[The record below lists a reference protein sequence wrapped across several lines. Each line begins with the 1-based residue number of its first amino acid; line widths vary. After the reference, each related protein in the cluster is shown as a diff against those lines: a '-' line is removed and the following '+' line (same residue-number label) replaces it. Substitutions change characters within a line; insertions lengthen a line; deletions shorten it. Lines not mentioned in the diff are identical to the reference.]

1 MNVFVLSEISA
12 TKETVLGV
20 FSTSENARR
29 AFIKKRKYTAYY
41 PIYGFEL
48 DEEKEYDI
56 YRRGL

>member
-29 AFIKKRKYTAYY
+29 AFTKKRK
-41 PIYGFEL
+41 
-48 DEEKEYDI
+48 
-56 YRRGL
+56 